1 MSLQA
6 GSGNRDEE
14 VSPGWVLDLIMGK
27 WRSQAVCVAAELG
40 IADILKDG
48 PRSTLEIANLVDA
61 TEDAVY
67 RLLRAL
73 ASLGLFSSLPERC
86 FALTPLGCYLR
97 SDVPGSLRGF
107 ARFAGH
113 DVTWRPWGELGYSIK
128 SGKPAVDHV
137 FGVGIFH
144 YLEKH
149 PDVAAVV
156 NDAMTAL
163 TAAQAAAVVEAYN
176 FAGISTLVDVGGGHG
191 LLLATILKANPG
203 MRGTLFEL
211 SHAVEGARRLFRQE
225 GLTDRCAVVAGDFF
239 DAVPPGGDAYIMKLV
254 IHDWDD
260 ERAIRIL
267 RNCHRAMRPRSKLL
281 VVDRVIAPGDE
292 ADPAK
297 FVDLEMLVLTHGGRE
312 RTQPEFKE
320 LYDQAG
326 FEFVRVVA
334 TRGPISVIEGTSR

>member
-6 GSGNRDEE
+6 GPGTKDGD
-14 VSPGWVLDLIMGK
+14 VSPRRVLELITGK

-48 PRSTLEIANLVDA
+48 PRSTPEIAKAVGA
-61 TEDAVY
+61 SEDAIY

-73 ASLGLFSSLPERC
+73 ASLKLFSSLPERC
-86 FALTPLGCYLR
+86 FALTPLGQYLR
-97 SDVPGSLRGF
+97 SDAPGSLRGF

-113 DVTWRPWGELGYSIK
+113 HVTWRPWGELAYSVK

-137 FGVGIFH
+137 FGVGIFE
-144 YLEKH
+144 YMEQH
-149 PDVAAVV
+149 PEVAAVV
-156 NDAMTAL
+156 NDAMTAV

-176 FAGISTLVDVGGGHG
+176 FSSIGALVDVGGGHG

-211 SHAVEGARRLFRQE
+211 SHAVEGARRFFQQE
-225 GLTDRCAVVAGDFF
+225 ALGDRCVVIAGDFF
-239 DAVPPGGDAYIMKLV
+239 AAVPPGGDAYIMKLV

-267 RNCHRAMRPRSKLL
+267 RNCHRAMRPGSKLL

-297 FVDLEMLVLTHGGRE
+297 FGDLEMLVLTRGGRE
-312 RTQPEFKE
+312 RTELEFKE
-320 LYDQAG
+320 LYGQAG
-326 FEFVRVVA
+326 FDFVRVVA
-334 TRGPISVIEGTSR
+334 TKGPISVIEGARR

>member
-1 MSLQA
+1 MSQQA

-14 VSPGWVLDLIMGK
+14 VSPRRVLDLITGK

-48 PRSTLEIANLVDA
+48 PRSAREIAKAVDA
-61 TEDAVY
+61 SEDAVY

-86 FALTPLGCYLR
+86 FALTPLGRYIR

-113 DVTWRPWGELGYSIK
+113 DVTWRPWGELAYSVK
-128 SGKPAVDHV
+128 TGKPAVDHV
-137 FGVGIFH
+137 FGVGIFD

-149 PDVAAVV
+149 ADVAAVV
-156 NDAMTAL
+156 NDAMTAV
-163 TAAQAAAVVEAYN
+163 TTTQAAAVVEAYN
-176 FAGISTLVDVGGGHG
+176 FSGIGTLVDVGGGHG

-203 MRGTLFEL
+203 MRGILFEL
-211 SHAVEGARRLFRQE
+211 SHAVEGAGRVFQQE
-225 GLTDRCAVVAGDFF
+225 GVADRCAVIAGDFF
-239 DAVPPGGDAYIMKLV
+239 DAVPQGGDAYIMKLV

-267 RNCHRAMRPRSKLL
+267 RNCHRAMRLGTKLL
-281 VVDRVIAPGDE
+281 VVDRVITPGDE
-292 ADPAK
+292 ADTAK
-297 FVDLEMLVLTHGGRE
+297 FVDLEMLVLTRGGRE
-312 RTQPEFKE
+312 RTQLEFKE

-326 FEFVRVVA
+326 FEFARVVA
-334 TRGPISVIEGTSR
+334 TRSPTSVIEGTRR

>member
-1 MSLQA
+1 MSSQA
-6 GSGNRDEE
+6 GSNKDEK
-14 VSPGWVLDLIMGK
+14 VSPRQVLDLITGK

-48 PRSTLEIANLVDA
+48 PRSTPEIAKGVGGS
-61 TEDAVY
+61 EDAVY

-86 FALTPLGCYLR
+86 FALTPLGQYLR

-113 DVTWRPWGELGYSIK
+113 DVTWRPWGKLAYSIK
-128 SGKPAVDHV
+128 SGNPAVDHV
-137 FGVGIFH
+137 FGVGIFD

-156 NDAMTAL
+156 NDGMTAV

-176 FAGISTLVDVGGGHG
+176 FSGIDTLVDVGGGHG
-191 LLLATILKANPG
+191 LLLATILKVNPG

-211 SHAVEGARRLFRQE
+211 SHAVEGAKRLIQQE
-225 GLTDRCAVVAGDFF
+225 GVADRCAVVAGDFF
-239 DAVPPGGDAYIMKLV
+239 EAVPPGGDAYIMKLV

-260 ERAIRIL
+260 ERSIRIL
-267 RNCHRAMRPRSKLL
+267 RNCHRAMQPRSKLL
-281 VVDRVIAPGDE
+281 VVDRVIVPGDE

-297 FVDLEMLVLTHGGRE
+297 FSDLEMLVLSRGGRE
-312 RTQPEFKE
+312 RTQLEFEE

-326 FEFVRVVA
+326 FDFVRVVA
-334 TRGPISVIEGTSR
+334 TRGYISVIEGTRR